1 MINSLIKELTRPV
14 GVSGDEGEAAKTA
27 CDLLDAYGTTVTDA
41 LGNVICTVKAP
52 KEGSPHILLD
62 AHLDQIGLIVQSV
75 DEKGFVHVTNCGGID
90 RRVLMASDVTVYGT
104 KPLFGVICSSPPH
117 LSADGDSKKAPKL
130 EDIAIDVGLTAQQAQ
145 QTISPGDRVTLAGRV
160 DTLIGGQVVSQALD
174 DRVSCAA
181 ILRCLALLKDKDI
194 PCGLSVLFSTREEVG
209 GQGAATGAFS
219 VRPTEAIVVDVSY
232 AYTPDSPRH
241 KCGDMGKGPM
251 IGIAPV
257 LSRTLSTHL
266 CELAKRENIP
276 YQVEVMD
283 GVTGTNADR
292 IVVSRSGVLTGMVSI
307 PIKYMHTPIE
317 TVCPDDVEHSARLI
331 AAYVMQKEGDRL

>member
-1 MINSLIKELTRPV
+1 MIKRLIEELTRPV
-14 GVSGDEGEAAKTA
+14 GVSGDEGEAANTA
-27 CDLLDAYGTTVTDA
+27 CALLSAYGKTTTDA
-41 LGNVICTVKAP
+41 LGNVICTVKAAE
-52 KEGSPHILLD
+52 EGMPHILLD

-75 DEKGFVHVTNCGGID
+75 DDKGFVHVTNCGGID

-117 LSADGDSKKAPKL
+117 LSAVGDEKKTPKL
-130 EDIAIDVGLTAQQAQ
+130 EDIAIDVGLSKQQAQ
-145 QTISPGDRVTLAGRV
+145 QMIAPGDRVTLAGQV

-219 VRPTEAIVVDVSY
+219 IRPTEAIVVDVSY
-232 AYTPDSPRH
+232 AHTPDSPRH

-257 LSRTLSTHL
+257 LSRALSTHL
-266 CELAKRENIP
+266 CELAQREGIP
-276 YQVEVMD
+276 HQVEVMD

-292 IVVSRSGVLTGMVSI
+292 IVVSRSGVVSGMVSI

-317 TVCPDDVEHSARLI
+317 TVSPDDVEHTARLL
-331 AAYVMQKEGDRL
+331 AAYIMDKEGQRL